1 MRSRSGRPCVDGFHL
16 PIHPDVASS
25 FETAASRPPQDEV
38 LDPHG
43 EERGNAA
50 RLEPRGRERYA
61 VMLNPGGIHSSANAE
76 AQAAHLSP
84 RPSVAGVLGHIAV
97 PGLLADVVFFVVAM
111 APGGVDGNPGRAA
124 RSPVALVVLGD
135 RRDGFLQ
142 LGHHPPSVTDEK
154 TLTAMA
160 LFLPSWPVW

>member
-61 VMLNPGGIHSSANAE
+61 VMFNPGGIHSSANAE
-76 AQAAHLSP
+76 GPVAHASP

-97 PGLLADVVFFVVAM
+97 PGLLADIVFLSSRW
-111 APGGVDGNPGRAA
+111 P
-124 RSPVALVVLGD
+124 LVVSTGTS
-135 RRDGFLQ
+135 G
-142 LGHHPPSVTDEK
+142 V
-154 TLTAMA
+154 
-160 LFLPSWPVW
+160 LPGPLWLLLSSGTGV